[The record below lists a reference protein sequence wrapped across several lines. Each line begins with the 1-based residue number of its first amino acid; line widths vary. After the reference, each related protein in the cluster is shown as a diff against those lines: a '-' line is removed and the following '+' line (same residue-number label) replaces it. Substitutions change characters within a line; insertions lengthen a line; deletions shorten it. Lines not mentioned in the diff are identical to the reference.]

1 MKRFFL
7 LCTILPLSLLL
18 CGFFGGTPTWKG
30 INATIDRQYPMVKDI
45 DIESLKG
52 SLDQGKPPL
61 LIDVRAKEEFAVS
74 HLPGAVN
81 LTQARELTVAK
92 DAAIV
97 VYCSVGVRSAAF
109 AKELSERGFTDVR
122 NLRGSIFAW
131 GNKGYPLQ
139 RGATPV
145 TVVHPYDKKWGV
157 LLNQEMHLYRITQ
170 STN

>member
-1 MKRFFL
+1 MKRFLL

-30 INATIDRQYPMVKDI
+30 INASIDRQYPMVKDI
-45 DIESLKG
+45 DIDSLKDF
-52 SLDQGKPPL
+52 LDQGKSVL
-61 LIDVRAKEEFAVS
+61 LIDVRDKEEFAVS

-81 LTQARELTVAK
+81 LTKPKEVTVAK
-92 DAAIV
+92 DTAIV
-97 VYCSVGVRSAAF
+97 VYCSVGVRSAIF
-109 AKELSERGFTDVR
+109 AKELSEQGFTDVR

-131 GNKGYPLQ
+131 GNKGYPLR

-157 LLNQEMHLYRITQ
+157 LLNREMHAYAPE
-170 STN
+170 

>member
-1 MKRFFL
+1 MKRLLL

-45 DIESLKG
+45 DIDSLKD
-52 SLDQGKPPL
+52 SLDQGKPVL
-61 LIDVRAKEEFAVS
+61 LIDVRDKEEFAVS

-81 LTQARELTVAK
+81 LTQAREVTVAK

-97 VYCSVGVRSAAF
+97 VYCSVGVRSASF

-131 GNKGYPLQ
+131 GNKGYPLR
-139 RGATPV
+139 RGVTPV

-157 LLNQEMHLYRITQ
+157 LLKREMHAYAPE
-170 STN
+170 